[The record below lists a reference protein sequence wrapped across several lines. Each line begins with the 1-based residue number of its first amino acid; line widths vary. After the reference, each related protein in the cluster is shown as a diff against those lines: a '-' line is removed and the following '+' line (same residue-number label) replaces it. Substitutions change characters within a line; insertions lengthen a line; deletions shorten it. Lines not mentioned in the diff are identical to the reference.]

1 MPKTWGS
8 VQAATAQQPSHDCE
22 ALSQG
27 RQTEG
32 GEMMKSY
39 EFQADMIFAQLVDGC
54 VDLFHHL
61 STMDGDEVLEAV
73 LEKWV
78 DGKEDVAFS
87 HHFTLSSVLGA
98 SIESHEHRQLG
109 SVIEERGGG
118 ETAV

>member
-1 MPKTWGS
+1 
-8 VQAATAQQPSHDCE
+8 
-22 ALSQG
+22 
-27 RQTEG
+27 
-32 GEMMKSY
+32 MKSY

-109 SVIEERGGG
+109 SVIEERGGRNRCLMQCAPSWLQCWSRSTLWS
-118 ETAV
+118 TAAQQTQEINNEHH